1 MPTNSK
7 HWQNAAFIIEGF
19 VEIFEKFDGKV
30 HCLGADQEIIKEVLR
45 AVLLAHSN
53 GCPDSGHRAL
63 ALIAIVGPLHAL
75 KNASIGTLRF
85 YCDSTL
91 APALTALGF
100 LKDSGELRRL
110 LTGTKIRTS
119 KRTLVVTTMCAIDV
133 LAERFFH
140 AVAESHPDLEPR
152 ALEVSRRTFSEG
164 AQLAV
169 KSVIVADYSSHAIV
183 VQMTATEEG
192 LAKKFDDFIVNL
204 EYYTKAEFAGVSGS
218 VASGSTAVAEQ
229 VSDMATATSAAEC
242 LSYLDPSTWSHAV
255 LTSTPK
261 QLKQL
266 LTVAGVS
273 TSSRRSSRGGR
284 RRGPA
289 GQELLRGRL
298 ALHEAGAGK
307 DVCVTVTKKDL
318 DAGIVCGLPPPE
330 RLRANLSLVVS
341 IPQRCHA
348 LLTSSRLHRR
358 PHASSGALHGAACRR
373 CFSCA
378 RVCFHLQ
385 SPFVQHALRGQRNA
399 GTCSFRCSL

>member
-1 MPTNSK
+1 
-7 HWQNAAFIIEGF
+7 
-19 VEIFEKFDGKV
+19 
-30 HCLGADQEIIKEVLR
+30 
-45 AVLLAHSN
+45 
-53 GCPDSGHRAL
+53 
-63 ALIAIVGPLHAL
+63 
-75 KNASIGTLRF
+75 
-85 YCDSTL
+85 
-91 APALTALGF
+91 
-100 LKDSGELRRL
+100 
-110 LTGTKIRTS
+110 
-119 KRTLVVTTMCAIDV
+119 
-133 LAERFFH
+133 
-140 AVAESHPDLEPR
+140 
-152 ALEVSRRTFSEG
+152 
-164 AQLAV
+164 
-169 KSVIVADYSSHAIV
+169 
-183 VQMTATEEG
+183 MTATEEG

-330 RLRANLSLVVS
+330 RLRANLTLVVS

-385 SPFVQHALRGQRNA
+385 SPFSTLCAVNAKRVHAHFAAVCDAVRASKEASKSDNILRASPPNTPRAHLDADGQLATMRWRD
-399 GTCSFRCSL
+399 RCNLRS